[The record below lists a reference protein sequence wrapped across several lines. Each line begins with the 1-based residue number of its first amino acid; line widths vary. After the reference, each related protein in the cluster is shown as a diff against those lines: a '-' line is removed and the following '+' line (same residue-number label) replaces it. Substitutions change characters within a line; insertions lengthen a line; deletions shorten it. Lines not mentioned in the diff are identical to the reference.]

1 MKKEIVSLA
10 LLAITQMGVAK
21 DIKGTITDAATGQ
34 PIAGVSVEA
43 YGNPR
48 LAAMTA
54 KDGTYSLTLPDN
66 VSSLFIHAEGQQS
79 QQVAIG
85 TRSQVDAQLFSDAFL
100 PNYSKTTTAN
110 RFSGATDFDNNVELS
125 IDPFIQQR
133 LGAEVRSI
141 SRGGVEGQ
149 GNVMFIRGI
158 NSINTSAQPL
168 IVVDGAILDMQ
179 YDAEMLHNGYFNN
192 MLANIN
198 VNDIDKV
205 EVLKNGT
212 AIYGAKAANGVILI
226 TTKRNKSMAT
236 KIDVTIGAKLITQP
250 RTAKM
255 MDAEDY
261 RALASELISTE
272 TTNIS
277 GMKFLNT
284 DRNYYY
290 YPQYHNNTNW
300 KDEAYHNSWA
310 QKYGIN
316 VQGGDDVANYN
327 LSVGYMLGDS
337 PLRNNDVSRFDMRL
351 NTDIDVIRNLHVR
364 FDASFSDIK
373 RSLRDVGFKD
383 NVETGIITAPNALA
397 MVKAPF
403 LSPLAYDKNGIISSY
418 LAEAD
423 SYLEGTPILTNDRS
437 LPNPKAILDLGDGEN
452 RNTFGNRL
460 VIFNVTPSYQFNKH
474 LKVSEHI
481 NFTLVNTNEN
491 YFLPIEGVI
500 APNNTYMLPG
510 STDLNNKLTIEN
522 TVNTLAARQTS
533 FQSDTRVD
541 WNNKYGLH
549 SIKLLGGA
557 RILTSNY
564 TLNIQSAYNTGND
577 KTPLIDKAWKF
588 KSTDGTESRYTDIT
602 WYATGD
608 YNWAEKW
615 YASVGLSA
623 QASSRFGIDADALK
637 LFGVR
642 WGLFPSVQGSWVM
655 TNEKFLSDVKWLN
668 YLRVNLGYDLAGN
681 DNIDYTAARTYF
693 IAKSMLGTSSNANIV
708 DGKIMANV
716 GNSKLKWE
724 TTHRIT
730 AGIEASLFNNRL
742 TAKFNFYKSFTN
754 DLLELNSM
762 SWVSGMSSVLTNS
775 GKMINTGIDFS
786 ANYKVIN
793 TKNWHWE
800 FGASMGHYS
809 NKVTKLAENNKL
821 TKVYGAT
828 IITSE
833 DNPLGLFYGHKTA
846 GVFATTDEAKAS
858 GLYYLDDSG
867 SKIYFQAG
875 DMKFVDANGDKCID
889 DNDRMVIGNP
899 NPDIYGN
906 IYSRL
911 NYKKWQLDINFTYS
925 VGNDIY
931 NYERSLLEGGKY
943 FFNQTTAMNS
953 RWTTEGQLTDIPRV
967 QYMDPHGNSR
977 FSDRWIEDGSYL
989 RLSNVTL
996 SYTLPLN
1003 YAFLQGI
1010 TVWGSVQNLFTITP
1024 YLGSN
1029 PDCTMSGN
1037 SLYQG
1042 IDTGLLGISRSF
1054 SMGVKINL

>member
-1 MKKEIVSLA
+1 MKKVFVSLA
-10 LLAITQMGVAK
+10 LLAAAQMGIAK

-48 LAAMTA
+48 LATMTA
-54 KDGTYSLTLPDN
+54 KDGTYSLTLPDE

-110 RFSGATDFDNNVELS
+110 RFSGTTGFDNNVELC

-141 SRGGVEGQ
+141 SRGGVEGL
-149 GNVMFIRGI
+149 GNVMFIGGI

-212 AIYGAKAANGVILI
+212 AIYGAKGANGVILI
-226 TTKRNKSMAT
+226 TTKRNKSLAT

-250 RTAKM
+250 RTANM

-261 RALASELISTE
+261 RALASELLSTE

-277 GMKFLNT
+277 SMKFLNT
-284 DRNYYY
+284 DKSYYY
-290 YPQYHNNTNW
+290 YPQFHNNTNW
-300 KDEAYHNSWA
+300 KDEAYRDSWA
-310 QKYGIN
+310 QKYGIS
-316 VQGGDDVANYN
+316 VQGGDDVASYN
-327 LSVGYMLGDS
+327 LSVGYMLANT
-337 PLRNNDVSRFDMRL
+337 PLKQNDVNRFDMRL

-364 FDASFSDIK
+364 FDASFSDVK
-373 RSLRDVGFKD
+373 RNLRDVGFID
-383 NVETGIITAPNALA
+383 NVETGIMTSPNALA
-397 MVKAPF
+397 LIKAPF
-403 LSPLAYDKNGIISSY
+403 LSPLAYDKKGNLSNY
-418 LAEAD
+418 LAQAD
-423 SYLEGTPILTNDRS
+423 TYLNDCSSLITNDKS
-437 LPNPKAILDLGDGEN
+437 LPNPKAIVDLGEGDN

-460 VIFNVTPSYQFNKH
+460 VTFNVTPSYQFNKN
-474 LKVSEHI
+474 LKVSEHF
-481 NFTLVNTNEN
+481 NFTLINTNEN
-491 YFLPIEGVI
+491 YFLPIEGV
-500 APNNTYMLPG
+500 ADNNSFILPG
-510 STDLNNKLTIEN
+510 TSDLNHQLSIQNI
-522 TVNTLAARQTS
+522 VSTLAARQTS
-533 FQSDTRVD
+533 IQSDTRVE
-541 WNNKYGLH
+541 WNKLYGKH
-549 SIKLLGGA
+549 SIKAFGGF
-557 RILTSNY
+557 RIMSSNY
-564 TLNIQSAYNTGND
+564 NLNIQSAFNSGND
-577 KTPLIDKAWKF
+577 KTPLISSAGAF
-588 KSTDGTESRYTDIT
+588 RSTKGNESSYTDLT
-602 WYATGD
+602 YYATAD
-608 YNWAEKW
+608 YNYAEKW
-615 YASVGLSA
+615 YASAGFSA
-623 QASSRFGIDADALK
+623 QASSRFGLDADALK

-655 TNEKFLSDVKWLN
+655 TNEKFLANTEWLN
-668 YLRVNLGYDLAGN
+668 YLRLNLGYDLTGN

-693 IAKSMLGTSSNANIV
+693 VAKSMLGTNTGSNLV
-708 DGKIMANV
+708 DGKVMANV

-724 TTHRIT
+724 TTRRIT
-730 AGIEASLFNNRL
+730 AGVEANLFNNKL
-742 TAKFNFYKSFTN
+742 SMKFNFFKSFTS
-754 DLLELNSM
+754 DLLTYSSLA
-762 SWVSGMSSVLTNS
+762 WVSGMSETLVND
-775 GKMINTGIDFS
+775 GKMTNTGIDFS
-786 ANYKVIN
+786 ANYKAIN

-800 FGASMGHYS
+800 FGASMGHYK
-809 NKVTKLAENNKL
+809 NKVTQLSGEIL
-821 TKVYGAT
+821 TNIYGAT
-828 IITSE
+828 VLTYE
-833 DNPLGLFYGHKTA
+833 GNPLGVFYGHKTA
-846 GVFATTDEAKAS
+846 GVFASTEEAKAS

-867 SKIYFQAG
+867 SKVYFQAG

-889 DNDRMVIGNP
+889 DNDRMVIGDP

-911 NYKKWQLDINFTYS
+911 NYKKWQLDMNFTYS
-925 VGNDIY
+925 VGNDVY

-943 FFNQTTAMNS
+943 FFNQTTAMNR
-953 RWTTEGQLTDIPRV
+953 RWTTEGQVTDIPRV
-967 QYMDPHGNSR
+967 HYMDPNGNAR

-1003 YAFLQGI
+1003 SAFLQGI

-1042 IDTGLLGISRSF
+1042 IDTGLLGRNRSF

>member
-1 MKKEIVSLA
+1 MKKVFVSLA
-10 LLAITQMGVAK
+10 LLAAAQMGIAK

-48 LAAMTA
+48 LATMTA
-54 KDGTYSLTLPDN
+54 KDGTYSLTLPDE

-85 TRSQVDAQLFSDAFL
+85 SNNQVDAQLFSDAFL
-100 PNYSKTTTAN
+100 PNYSKTTSAN
-110 RFSGATDFDNNVELS
+110 RLSGTTDFDNNVDLS

-141 SRGGVEGQ
+141 SRGGVEGL
-149 GNVMFIRGI
+149 GNVMFIGGI

-179 YDAEMLHNGYFNN
+179 YDAEMLHSGYFNN

-212 AIYGAKAANGVILI
+212 AIYGAKGANGVILI

-236 KIDVTIGAKLITQP
+236 KIDVTIGGKFITQP
-250 RTAKM
+250 RTAMM
-255 MDAEDY
+255 MDSEDY
-261 RALASELISTE
+261 RALASELLSTE

-277 GMKFLNT
+277 SMKFLNT
-284 DRNYYY
+284 DKNYYY
-290 YPQYHNNTNW
+290 YPQFHNNTDW
-300 KDEAYHNSWA
+300 KKEAYRDSWA
-310 QKYGIN
+310 QKYGIS
-316 VQGGDDVANYN
+316 VQGGDDVASYN
-327 LSVGYMLGDS
+327 LSVGYMLANT
-337 PLRNNDVSRFDMRL
+337 PLKQNDVNRFDMRL

-364 FDASFSDIK
+364 FDASFSDVK
-373 RSLRDVGFKD
+373 RNLRDVGFPD
-383 NVETGIITAPNALA
+383 NVETGIMTSPNALA
-397 MVKAPF
+397 LIKAPF
-403 LSPLAYDKNGIISSY
+403 LSPLAYDKKGNLSNY
-418 LAEAD
+418 LAQAD
-423 SYLEGTPILTNDRS
+423 TYLNDCSSLITNDKS
-437 LPNPKAILDLGDGEN
+437 LPNPKAIVDLGEGEN

-460 VIFNVTPSYQFNKH
+460 VTFNVIPSYQFRKN
-474 LKVSEHI
+474 LKLTEHF

-491 YFLPIEGVI
+491 YFLPIEGV
-500 APNNTYMLPG
+500 ADNNTFILPG
-510 STDLNNKLTIEN
+510 TTDLNHQLSIQNI
-522 TVNTLAARQTS
+522 VSTLAARQTS
-533 FQSDTRVD
+533 IQSDTRVD
-541 WNNKYGLH
+541 WNKVYGKH
-549 SIKLLGGA
+549 SIKAFGGV
-557 RILTSNY
+557 RILSSNY
-564 TLNIQSAYNTGND
+564 NLNIQSAFNSGND
-577 KTPLIDKAWKF
+577 KTPLISSAGAF
-588 KSTDGTESRYTDIT
+588 KSTKGHESSYTDIT

-615 YASVGLSA
+615 YVSAGLSA
-623 QASSRFGIDADALK
+623 QASSRFGLDANALK

-655 TNEKFLSDVKWLN
+655 TNEKFLSDMKWLN
-668 YLRVNLGYDLAGN
+668 YLRVNLGYDLTGN

-693 IAKSMLGTSSNANIV
+693 VAKSMLGTGTGSNLV
-708 DGKIMANV
+708 DGKVMANV
-716 GNSKLKWE
+716 GNDKLKWE
-724 TTHRIT
+724 TTRRIT
-730 AGIEASLFNNRL
+730 AGIEGNLFNNRL
-742 TAKFNFYKSFTN
+742 SMKFNFYKSFTS
-754 DLLELNSM
+754 DLLTYSSM
-762 SWVSGMSSVLTNS
+762 AWVSGISETLVND
-775 GKMINTGIDFS
+775 GKMTNTGIDFS
-786 ANYKVIN
+786 ANYKAIN

-800 FGASMGHYS
+800 FGASLGHYK
-809 NKVTKLAENNKL
+809 NKVTQLSGEKFTNI
-821 TKVYGAT
+821 YGAT
-828 IITSE
+828 VLTAE
-833 DNPLGLFYGHKTA
+833 GNPLGVFYGHKTA
-846 GVFATTDEAKAS
+846 GVFSTTAEAKAS

-867 SKIYFQAG
+867 SKVYFQAG
-875 DMKFVDANGDKCID
+875 DMKFVDANGDNCID
-889 DNDRMVIGNP
+889 DNDRMIIGNP

-911 NYKKWQLDINFTYS
+911 NYKKWQLDFNFTYS
-925 VGNDIY
+925 VGNDVY

-943 FFNQTTAMNS
+943 FFNQTTAMNR
-953 RWTTEGQLTDIPRV
+953 RWTTEGQQTDIPRV
-967 QYMDPHGNSR
+967 QYMDPNGNAR

-1042 IDTGLLGISRSF
+1042 IDTGMLGRNRSF
-1054 SMGVKINL
+1054 AMGVKINL